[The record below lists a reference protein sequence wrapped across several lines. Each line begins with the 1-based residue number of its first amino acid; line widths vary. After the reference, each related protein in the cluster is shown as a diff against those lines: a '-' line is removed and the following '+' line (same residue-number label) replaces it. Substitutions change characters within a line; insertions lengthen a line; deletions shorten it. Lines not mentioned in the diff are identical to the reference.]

1 MGPRRRT
8 SVRVRTP
15 ARVASL
21 ARPEI
26 DGRLGRKQRAGR
38 RPGVDRG
45 SGGLA
50 VGRREAQG
58 EEAADPILGA
68 NGIDGREAELEQETA
83 EVTIAAGLA

>member
-1 MGPRRRT
+1 MGPRKRA
-8 SVRVRTP
+8 SVRVRAPAPATP
-15 ARVASL
+15 L
-21 ARPEI
+21 AWPEI

-38 RPGVDRG
+38 RPGVDGG

-68 NGIDGREAELEQETA
+68 NGIDDREAELEQEIA